1 MPGSGFAQTFIGMDV
16 IIVQFL
22 LAKARRLA
30 RKWGDQCIVFIDE
43 IDAVGR
49 RRQGVGSGGFGFSQ
63 PPSSIHDHLFYG
75 RWGALT
81 PTEDIV
87 WETPEWRDRVFHA
100 RAPEPAAVYPP
111 ALQGMADRI
120 NGFFFPGGMGGMGMG
135 GGLALNQLLV
145 QMDGIDEPPFF
156 RKWLT
161 KKFNMFLDALYI
173 VPRKIGKVSLRIR
186 PPKPR
191 SEQVYFIGAT
201 NVPLEQLDPALLR
214 PGRMGRHIYFR
225 TPTKI
230 DRLDI
235 FDLYLGRVD
244 HVAELDTERRRDELA
259 RITNGYSPAMIEQV
273 CSMALTYA
281 HSDGREAFEWA
292 DIVEAITTIEAGTA
306 QKVEYAPDQSR
317 ATAIHEAGH
326 AIASHIYIS
335 NAEHTRLSIRKR
347 GRSLGHYQ
355 LMQKEERVE
364 GVAFR
369 HEEIAELV
377 MILGA
382 MAAEHV
388 FYGENSTGVGG
399 DVQSVTIGVGMLV
412 GAAAI
417 GPEPVD
423 LRGRVPEGERSERE
437 DELMDR
443 FERIGNQIMNR
454 LSGGPFD
461 GDRIG
466 AALGDRYKRRAAA
479 RILGQAYITA
489 YACMLHNREGVARVA
504 ETLMERRELYG
515 DEVTEALEAAGL
527 TAPDIDLLDEE
538 LWPKVAA

>member
-1 MPGSGFAQTFIGMDV
+1 
-16 IIVQFL
+16 
-22 LAKARRLA
+22 
-30 RKWGDQCIVFIDE
+30 
-43 IDAVGR
+43 
-49 RRQGVGSGGFGFSQ
+49 
-63 PPSSIHDHLFYG
+63 
-75 RWGALT
+75 
-81 PTEDIV
+81 
-87 WETPEWRDRVFHA
+87 
-100 RAPEPAAVYPP
+100 
-111 ALQGMADRI
+111 
-120 NGFFFPGGMGGMGMG
+120 
-135 GGLALNQLLV
+135 
-145 QMDGIDEPPFF
+145 
-156 RKWLT
+156 
-161 KKFNMFLDALYI
+161 
-173 VPRKIGKVSLRIR
+173 
-186 PPKPR
+186 
-191 SEQVYFIGAT
+191 
-201 NVPLEQLDPALLR
+201 
-214 PGRMGRHIYFR
+214 
-225 TPTKI
+225 
-230 DRLDI
+230 
-235 FDLYLGRVD
+235 
-244 HVAELDTERRRDELA
+244 
-259 RITNGYSPAMIEQV
+259 MIEQV

-281 HSDGREAFEWA
+281 HSDGREAFEWG

-306 QKVEYAPDQSR
+306 QNVEYAPDQSR

-399 DVQSVTIGVGMLV
+399 DVQSVTMGVGLLV

-423 LRGRVPEGERSERE
+423 LRGRVPEEERCERE
-437 DELMDR
+437 QELMDR
-443 FERIGNQIMNR
+443 FEQIGNQIMNR

-489 YACMLHNREGVARVA
+489 FACMLHNREGVARVA
-504 ETLMERRELYG
+504 ETLMDRRELYG
-515 DEVTEALEAAGL
+515 DEVTEVLNAADL
-527 TAPDIDLLDEE
+527 TAPDIDLLDEK
-538 LWPKVAA
+538 LWPRVAA

>member
-1 MPGSGFAQTFIGMDV
+1 
-16 IIVQFL
+16 
-22 LAKARRLA
+22 
-30 RKWGDQCIVFIDE
+30 
-43 IDAVGR
+43 
-49 RRQGVGSGGFGFSQ
+49 
-63 PPSSIHDHLFYG
+63 
-75 RWGALT
+75 
-81 PTEDIV
+81 
-87 WETPEWRDRVFHA
+87 
-100 RAPEPAAVYPP
+100 
-111 ALQGMADRI
+111 
-120 NGFFFPGGMGGMGMG
+120 
-135 GGLALNQLLV
+135 
-145 QMDGIDEPPFF
+145 
-156 RKWLT
+156 
-161 KKFNMFLDALYI
+161 
-173 VPRKIGKVSLRIR
+173 
-186 PPKPR
+186 
-191 SEQVYFIGAT
+191 
-201 NVPLEQLDPALLR
+201 
-214 PGRMGRHIYFR
+214 
-225 TPTKI
+225 
-230 DRLDI
+230 
-235 FDLYLGRVD
+235 
-244 HVAELDTERRRDELA
+244 
-259 RITNGYSPAMIEQV
+259 MIEQV

-292 DIVEAITTIEAGTA
+292 DLVEAITTVEAGTA
-306 QKVEYAPDQSR
+306 QNVEYAPDQSR

-335 NAEHTRLSIRKR
+335 NADHTRLSIRKR

-399 DVQSVTIGVGMLV
+399 DVQSVTMGVGLLV

-423 LRGRVPEGERSERE
+423 LRGRVPEHERE
-437 DELMDR
+437 EREAELMDR
-443 FERIGNQIMNR
+443 FESIGNQIMNR

-489 YACMLHNREGVARVA
+489 FACMRHNREGVARVA

-515 DEVTEALEAAGL
+515 DEVADVLNAANLEAPA
-527 TAPDIDLLDEE
+527 IDLLDES